1 MVEILNFKKF
11 EKGSLQGF
19 FTVRLPKISLEIRG
33 CSLHSK
39 DGKHWVNLPSKPY
52 KKEDGTEGWS
62 YIVRWV
68 DKKVYDRFQQEVLEA
83 LQLHQGNEDDPGED
97 VPF

>member
-11 EKGSLQGF
+11 KKGSLQGF

-39 DGKHWVNLPSKPY
+39 DGKSWVGLPAKAY

-68 DKKVYDRFQQEVLEA
+68 DKTVYDRFQEEVLEA
-83 LQLHQGNEDDPGED
+83 LKVENSGEEQE